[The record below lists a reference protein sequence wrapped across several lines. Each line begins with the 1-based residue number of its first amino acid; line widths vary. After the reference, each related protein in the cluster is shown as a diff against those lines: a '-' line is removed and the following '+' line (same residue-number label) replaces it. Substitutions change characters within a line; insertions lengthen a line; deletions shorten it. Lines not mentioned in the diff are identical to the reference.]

1 MLPFLAVAFIV
12 GLFIGSQVQFFPLS
26 ASFLLLLAASGA
38 FLLERLNRC
47 SVRQASWLYGALLLG
62 VVYWAV
68 GVSLTAKTLM
78 VESFPDSMGEV
89 TGRIVAPV
97 QLAPDRLVMIV
108 RSDDRIDEAGQSR
121 QVKLTWRKPERIFF
135 QGDVVAFMGKLHRPS
150 GSLNPG
156 GFNYEAYLA
165 QQGIDAVATVT
176 GPEAVRLLESG
187 QTNMWWSIWNRFDR
201 WRSSVRLAAVASLSQ
216 PALGLYLGIII
227 GDRGYLDQDLR
238 DQFMV
243 TGTVHLLSISG
254 SHLSLVALLIF
265 AAVRWS
271 TLLLPSDW
279 LLALSRRITPTRL
292 AVLCTFPPVAG
303 YACLAGAEL
312 ATMRSLLMMAVGL
325 SAIWLG
331 QERRLFH
338 ALSAAAVGM
347 LLHDPQALFDISFQ
361 LSFLSVMAIVV
372 WLSWPG
378 TKEPEPEPEEAPEQP
393 SILNTCARWGRD
405 SMVMSG
411 VVTLV
416 TLPIVAYY
424 FNQFPWLGLFTN
436 IVAVPVMGILLVPV
450 GLGAAVW
457 QILAE
462 GTMLP
467 LASLNQWLLE
477 YFVMAIRMVSMLP
490 GGEWHVAAPSVPT
503 MLLFYG
509 CLVVLW
515 KHRSR
520 PVFRFTAGAGVLL
533 VLLWWAWSPR
543 LFLDGDRFRVTF
555 LDVGQGDSAVVELPD
570 GQVVLIDG
578 GATYERFDMGRSVV
592 APFLWNR
599 GIHSIDQVIGTHP
612 QLDHVGGL
620 AWVISH
626 FRVKNY
632 WGSGETREELFYRRL
647 GQALDSQGLREQ
659 VAREGREILSSGSC
673 RMVILNPP
681 VAEPLERPSQGSHA
695 GGHLLNNRSVV
706 AQLICGPHKILFT
719 ADVER
724 EGLSRMAQAA
734 SHGPVEILKVPHHG
748 AMSSLNRDW
757 VASVHPQYAVFSA
770 GRHNSYR
777 HPAAAVL
784 DAYRAEGSMLLRTDH
799 DGGIWFTGTVSGP
812 TIHAHRAR
820 ELLAK
825 PANPTS
831 CFWSC
836 ERANWVR
843 VWKRWWE

>member
-1 MLPFLAVAFIV
+1 
-12 GLFIGSQVQFFPLS
+12 
-26 ASFLLLLAASGA
+26 
-38 FLLERLNRC
+38 
-47 SVRQASWLYGALLLG
+47 
-62 VVYWAV
+62 
-68 GVSLTAKTLM
+68 LT
-78 VESFPDSMGEV
+78 
-89 TGRIVAPV
+89 
-97 QLAPDRLVMIV
+97 
-108 RSDDRIDEAGQSR
+108 
-121 QVKLTWRKPERIFF
+121 
-135 QGDVVAFMGKLHRPS
+135 
-150 GSLNPG
+150 
-156 GFNYEAYLA
+156 
-165 QQGIDAVATVT
+165 
-176 GPEAVRLLESG
+176 
-187 QTNMWWSIWNRFDR
+187 
-201 WRSSVRLAAVASLSQ
+201 
-216 PALGLYLGIII
+216 
-227 GDRGYLDQDLR
+227 
-238 DQFMV
+238 
-243 TGTVHLLSISG
+243 
-254 SHLSLVALLIF
+254 
-265 AAVRWS
+265 
-271 TLLLPSDW
+271 
-279 LLALSRRITPTRL
+279 
-292 AVLCTFPPVAG
+292 
-303 YACLAGAEL
+303 
-312 ATMRSLLMMAVGL
+312 
-325 SAIWLG
+325 
-331 QERRLFH
+331 
-338 ALSAAAVGM
+338 
-347 LLHDPQALFDISFQ
+347 
-361 LSFLSVMAIVV
+361 
-372 WLSWPG
+372 
-378 TKEPEPEPEEAPEQP
+378 
-393 SILNTCARWGRD
+393 
-405 SMVMSG
+405 
-411 VVTLV
+411 
-416 TLPIVAYY
+416 
-424 FNQFPWLGLFTN
+424 
-436 IVAVPVMGILLVPV
+436 
-450 GLGAAVW
+450 
-457 QILAE
+457 
-462 GTMLP
+462 

-477 YFVMAIRMVSMLP
+477 YFVMAIRFVSILP

-520 PVFRFTAGAGVLL
+520 PVFRFTAGGGVLL

-555 LDVGQGDSAVVELPD
+555 LDVGQGDSTVVELPD

-620 AWVISH
+620 AWVIRH

-659 VAREGREILSSGSC
+659 VAREGQEILSSGSC
-673 RMVILNPP
+673 RIMVLNPP
-681 VAEPLERPSQGSHA
+681 VAEPLELPSQGSHA

-799 DGGIWFTGTVSGP
+799 DGGIWFTGTVSDP
-812 TIHAHRAR
+812 MMHAHRAR
-820 ELLAK
+820 ELLAQ
-825 PANPTS
+825 PTNPMS

-836 ERANWVR
+836 ERANWAR
-843 VWKRWWE
+843 VWKRWRDPY